1 MENKGKV
8 SISEKLAFGAGDC
21 GCNFVWN
28 VLALFMTIYYT
39 DSVMISAAAV
49 GGIMLAG
56 RIFDGISDL
65 IMGAI
70 LDKTKTRWG
79 KTRPWILLSAPLM
92 AIGLI
97 LTFSVPDIDETGK
110 IIYAFCTYFFLTV
123 IVYTMANLPYN
134 ALLSFIT
141 DNQKERTSLS
151 SIRFFMVN
159 LLVIALAFITP
170 PAANA
175 LGWFGITT
183 IYGLIAMCC
192 LLITFFCCKERVQPV
207 VSKEEN
213 IGFVKSLKYLVK
225 NKYFI
230 YLTIIFLIDY
240 IMFAVNSSSCMY
252 YVKYIFHDENMIG
265 MLVLFGNVPLMLS
278 CLFFQVI
285 ANKFGKWNC
294 MIGGYIV
301 MIIGFGII
309 ALFPDNYYCALL
321 GNVIAGIGRAP
332 HNAGLFALV
341 ADVVDYGEWKTN
353 KRIEGVTYSVTSFG
367 MKIGGG
373 VGGAVVGAVLAMGNY
388 DGSLAIQSASAITA
402 IMAVYVYIPIVI
414 CFVGMLIMLT
424 ANIDKIYPQ
433 IVRDLAVRHAKEN

>member
-1 MENKGKV
+1 MATQKIALG
-8 SISEKLAFGAGDC
+8 EKLAFGAGDC

-49 GGIMLAG
+49 GGIMLAS

-65 IMGAI
+65 VMGAI

-79 KTRPWILLSAPLM
+79 KARPWILWSAPFM
-92 AIGLI
+92 AIALI
-97 LTFSVPDIDETGK
+97 LTFSVPDISETGK
-110 IIYAFCTYFFLTV
+110 VIYAFCTYFFLTV
-123 IVYTMANLPYN
+123 IVYTASNLPYN

-141 DNQKERTSLS
+141 DDQKERTSLS

-159 LLVIALAFITP
+159 FLVIILSFVTP
-170 PAANA
+170 PAAKA

-183 IYGLIAMCC
+183 IYGIIAMCC
-192 LLITFFCCKERVQPV
+192 LLITFFFCKERVEPV
-207 VSKEEN
+207 EVKKEN
-213 IGFVKSLKYLVK
+213 ISFVKSLGYLVK

-230 YLTIIFLIDY
+230 YLVIIFVIDY
-240 IMFAVNSSSCMY
+240 IMFAVNGSSGMY
-252 YVKYIFHDENMIG
+252 YVKYIFHDENIFG
-265 MLVLFGNVPLMLS
+265 MLVLFGNVPMMLS
-278 CLFFQVI
+278 CLFFPVI
-285 ANKFGKWNC
+285 ANRFGKWNC
-294 MIGGYIV
+294 MIGGYVV

-367 MKIGGG
+367 MKVGAGL
-373 VGGAVVGAVLAMGNY
+373 GGAVTGIVLAMGNY
-388 DGSLAIQSASAITA
+388 DGSLVVQSASAITA
-402 IMAVYVYIPIVI
+402 IMAICAYIPIGI
-414 CFVGMLIMLT
+414 CVLGILIMLT

-433 IVRDLAVRHAKEN
+433 VVRDLAIRHAKGN

>member
-1 MENKGKV
+1 
-8 SISEKLAFGAGDC
+8 
-21 GCNFVWN
+21 
-28 VLALFMTIYYT
+28 MTIYYT

-49 GGIMLAG
+49 GGIMLAS

-65 IMGAI
+65 VMGAI

-79 KTRPWILLSAPLM
+79 KARPWILWSAPFM
-92 AIGLI
+92 AIALI
-97 LTFSVPDIDETGK
+97 LTFSVPDISETGK
-110 IIYAFCTYFFLTV
+110 VIYAFCTYFFLTV
-123 IVYTMANLPYN
+123 IVYTASNLPYN

-141 DNQKERTSLS
+141 DDQKERTSLS

-159 LLVIALAFITP
+159 FLVIILSFVTP
-170 PAANA
+170 PAAKA

-183 IYGLIAMCC
+183 IYGIIAMCC
-192 LLITFFCCKERVQPV
+192 LIITFFFCKERVEPV
-207 VSKEEN
+207 EVKKEN
-213 IGFVKSLKYLVK
+213 ISFVKSLGYLVK

-230 YLTIIFLIDY
+230 YLAIIFVIDY
-240 IMFAVNSSSCMY
+240 IMFAVNGSSGMY
-252 YVKYIFHDENMIG
+252 YVKYIFHDENIFG
-265 MLVLFGNVPLMLS
+265 MLVLFGNVPMMLS
-278 CLFFQVI
+278 CLFFPVI
-285 ANKFGKWNC
+285 ANRFGKWNC
-294 MIGGYIV
+294 MIGGYVV

-367 MKIGGG
+367 MKVGAGL
-373 VGGAVVGAVLAMGNY
+373 GGAVTGIVLAMGNY
-388 DGSLAIQSASAITA
+388 DGSLAVQSDSAITA
-402 IMAVYVYIPIVI
+402 IMAICAYIPIGI
-414 CFVGMLIMLT
+414 CVLGILIMLT

-433 IVRDLAVRHAKEN
+433 VVRDLAIRHAKEN

>member
-1 MENKGKV
+1 
-8 SISEKLAFGAGDC
+8 
-21 GCNFVWN
+21 
-28 VLALFMTIYYT
+28 MTIYYT

-49 GGIMLAG
+49 GGIMLAS

-65 IMGAI
+65 VMGAI

-79 KTRPWILLSAPLM
+79 KARPWILWSAPFM
-92 AIGLI
+92 AIALI
-97 LTFSVPDIDETGK
+97 LTFSVPDISETGK
-110 IIYAFCTYFFLTV
+110 VIYAFCTYFFLTV
-123 IVYTMANLPYN
+123 IVYTASNLPYN

-141 DNQKERTSLS
+141 DDQKERTSLS

-159 LLVIALAFITP
+159 FLVIILSFVTP
-170 PAANA
+170 PAAKA

-183 IYGLIAMCC
+183 IYGIIAMCC
-192 LLITFFCCKERVQPV
+192 LLITFFFCKERVEPV
-207 VSKEEN
+207 EVKKEN
-213 IGFVKSLKYLVK
+213 ISFVKSLGYLVK

-230 YLTIIFLIDY
+230 YLAIIFVIDY
-240 IMFAVNSSSCMY
+240 IMFAVNGSSGMY
-252 YVKYIFHDENMIG
+252 YVKYIFHDENIFG
-265 MLVLFGNVPLMLS
+265 MLVLFGNVPMMLS
-278 CLFFQVI
+278 CLFFPVI
-285 ANKFGKWNC
+285 ANRFGKWNC
-294 MIGGYIV
+294 MIGGYVV

-367 MKIGGG
+367 MKVGAGL
-373 VGGAVVGAVLAMGNY
+373 GGAVTGIVLAMGNY
-388 DGSLAIQSASAITA
+388 DGSLAVQSDSAITA
-402 IMAVYVYIPIVI
+402 IMAICAYIPIGI
-414 CFVGMLIMLT
+414 CVLGILIMLT

-433 IVRDLAVRHAKEN
+433 VVRDLAIRHAKEN

>member
-1 MENKGKV
+1 MY
-8 SISEKLAFGAGDC
+8 
-21 GCNFVWN
+21 

-49 GGIMLAG
+49 GGIMLAS

-65 IMGAI
+65 VMGAI
-70 LDKTKTRWG
+70 IDKTKTRWG
-79 KTRPWILLSAPLM
+79 KARPWILWSAPFM
-92 AIGLI
+92 AIALI
-97 LTFSVPDIDETGK
+97 LTFSVPDISETGK
-110 IIYAFCTYFFLTV
+110 VIYAFCTYFFLTV
-123 IVYTMANLPYN
+123 IVYTASNLPYN

-141 DNQKERTSLS
+141 DDQKERTSLS

-159 LLVIALAFITP
+159 FLVIILSFVTP
-170 PAANA
+170 PAAKA

-183 IYGLIAMCC
+183 IYGIIAMCC
-192 LLITFFCCKERVQPV
+192 LLITFFFCKERVEPV
-207 VSKEEN
+207 EVKKEN
-213 IGFVKSLKYLVK
+213 ISFVKSLGYLVK

-230 YLTIIFLIDY
+230 YLAIIFVIDY
-240 IMFAVNSSSCMY
+240 IMFAVNGSSGMY
-252 YVKYIFHDENMIG
+252 YVKYIFHDENIFG
-265 MLVLFGNVPLMLS
+265 MLVLFGNVPMMLS
-278 CLFFQVI
+278 CLFFPVI
-285 ANKFGKWNC
+285 ANRFGKWNC
-294 MIGGYIV
+294 MIGGYVV

-367 MKIGGG
+367 MKVGAGL
-373 VGGAVVGAVLAMGNY
+373 GGAVTGVVLAMGNY
-388 DGSLAIQSASAITA
+388 DGSLAVQSDSAITA
-402 IMAVYVYIPIVI
+402 IMAICAYIPIGI
-414 CFVGMLIMLT
+414 CVLGILIMLT

-433 IVRDLAVRHAKEN
+433 VVRDLAIRHAKEN